1 MDTDNQ
7 EIKSIRYNRKHTQ
20 SIQDTIQNSVYVD
33 SRNLLWIGGRKGLTI
48 FDMRKDSIYYLNK
61 TNRLEGNFVQGITE
75 DNNRNIWV
83 VTTDGVTQIEIRV
96 DNNGRGYIFHCL
108 PYSKTMDYKH
118 PTSYIIPSTN
128 HKTDTL

>member
-75 DNNRNIWV
+75 DNNRNI
-83 VTTDGVTQIEIRV
+83 
-96 DNNGRGYIFHCL
+96 
-108 PYSKTMDYKH
+108 
-118 PTSYIIPSTN
+118 
-128 HKTDTL
+128 